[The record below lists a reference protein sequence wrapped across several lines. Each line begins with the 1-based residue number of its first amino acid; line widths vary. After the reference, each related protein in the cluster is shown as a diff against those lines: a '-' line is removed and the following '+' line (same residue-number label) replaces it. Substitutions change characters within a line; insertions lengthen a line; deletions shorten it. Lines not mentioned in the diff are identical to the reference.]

1 MHNLKRAGN
10 KYDFLN
16 RTTLNFLY
24 GMDDPKKIQVFVRQ
38 SSVFLLFIGGSRSHG
53 KAGFDKP

>member
-24 GMDDPKKIQVFVRQ
+24 GMDDPKKIQVFVLQ
-38 SSVFLLFIGGSRSHG
+38 SSVFFTIHRRIPLSWQSWI
-53 KAGFDKP
+53 